1 MFKPVRFRPVR
12 SFALLSI
19 ATFSAL
25 LCWGG
30 ARSHAQDSDGLELH
44 ANSHASAADIGLPA
58 YPGATLYKDADND
71 AAVDLGLTLG
81 DFHFDMKAANY
92 SSSDTPERILK
103 FYRKP
108 LSRYGQV
115 LECDHG
121 KPVGALAVTRSG
133 LTCSDEHDR
142 HADTKSSV
150 NLSGDHELRAGTP
163 HQYRVVGIDKS
174 SSGATR
180 FGLVYL
186 DLPKD
191 SGSAK

>member
-1 MFKPVRFRPVR
+1 MFRPVR
-12 SFALLSI
+12 WFGLPSLALFTAILCWAGTASFAQ
-19 ATFSAL
+19 
-25 LCWGG
+25 
-30 ARSHAQDSDGLELH
+30 HSDRNLELH
-44 ANSHASAADIGLPA
+44 ANSHTSATDIGLPA

-92 SSSDTPERILK
+92 LSSDTPERILA

-121 KPVGALAVTRSG
+121 KPIGALVVARSG
-133 LTCSDEHDR
+133 LSCSDEHDG
-142 HADTKSSV
+142 HAAAKGSV
-150 NLSGDHELRAGTP
+150 DVSDGRELRAGTP

-174 SSGATR
+174 SSGTTH
-180 FGLVYL
+180 FGLVYV

-191 SGSAK
+191 NKGDTN